1 MHTGGE
7 LTVIQD
13 RNDPLWIQ
21 AWQDRVENS
30 IDAVTFLIAVVTP
43 RFFLNADCRN
53 ELQRFFDR
61 EQELK
66 REDLVLPVYYVTC
79 PLLED
84 QERLAG
90 DELARRIVTRSPVD
104 WREVRFE
111 SIDSPQVG

>member
-43 RFFLNADCRN
+43 RFFLNADCKI
-53 ELQRFFDR
+53 E
-61 EQELK
+61 
-66 REDLVLPVYYVTC
+66 
-79 PLLED
+79 
-84 QERLAG
+84 
-90 DELARRIVTRSPVD
+90 
-104 WREVRFE
+104 
-111 SIDSPQVG
+111 